1 MKRQLPSI
9 ADIYDA
15 IVLRRP
21 MATLAVIAVIVLGLG
36 WFTQDFRLDASSDS
50 LVLERDSDLEYY
62 RFLRS
67 RYGSDDYLI
76 VTYSPHGDLFSE
88 EVLHD
93 IGELRDKLRGLP
105 NIESVTS
112 ILDVPLV
119 MSPPANLRN
128 LEAGIRRLESSETD
142 RQLAR
147 IELQTSPLYRD
158 LIVSSDGTTTAITI
172 ALQPYDGLRD
182 LREARDALRAKALE
196 GTLDEG
202 EAGQLSVITSAY
214 DEASAKALSQQA
226 KTISA
231 LREVMLEHRDVA
243 TMHLGGVPMIVA
255 DSIAF
260 IRSDLLMFGAAV
272 FVFLM
277 LTLSVLFKKYRW
289 TILPLLTCVAAS
301 IVLTG
306 MIGMLHWRVTVVSSN
321 FVSLILIL
329 CLALTLHF
337 VVRFR
342 EFHERQPEASQF
354 TLVSGTV
361 RKIFVPCLY
370 TTMTTIVAFGSLL
383 VSGIRPVIDFG
394 LMMSIG
400 VLVSLVLAFTL
411 FPATLM
417 LMKPGIPHTRDDMTA
432 RITGFFATVIRKR
445 YKATLVIW
453 WLLATV
459 GLIGLNNL
467 SIDNRFIDYYKK
479 STEIYQGMQ
488 LIDRKLGGT
497 TPLDIIINAP
507 VEVETDVDD
516 NLLETDEFEDYY
528 AEDDEGSAGFS
539 ATSYWYNSWRL
550 DQVIAIHDYIDDLP
564 DTGKVISLAT
574 AARLLDLLDPG
585 VLKDNMMLSVVYER
599 IPEDVREAIIAPYL
613 STDGQ
618 QLRFSVR
625 VFESDPHLKK
635 DALLQE
641 IRIGLQTR
649 FDLDES
655 QVRLNGMLVLYNNLL
670 QSLFSSQILTLVAV
684 IAAIF
689 LTFIAL
695 FRSLKLA
702 LVGVVPTAV
711 SAGMVLG
718 LMGWFGI
725 PLDLM
730 TITIAAIAIGIGVD
744 DTIHYVHRFKHE
756 FSVDSNYWDAVQ
768 RCHLSI
774 GRAMYYTSITVILG
788 FSILVLS
795 RFVPTIH
802 FGVLTSLAM
811 AVALLA
817 NITLLPVLIVVFRA
831 AGSGLGPTLW
841 DSTPK
846 TEKAQPPLSD

>member
-1 MKRQLPSI
+1 
-9 ADIYDA
+9 
-15 IVLRRP
+15 
-21 MATLAVIAVIVLGLG
+21 
-36 WFTQDFRLDASSDS
+36 
-50 LVLERDSDLEYY
+50 
-62 RFLRS
+62 
-67 RYGSDDYLI
+67 
-76 VTYSPHGDLFSE
+76 
-88 EVLHD
+88 
-93 IGELRDKLRGLP
+93 
-105 NIESVTS
+105 
-112 ILDVPLV
+112 
-119 MSPPANLRN
+119 
-128 LEAGIRRLESSETD
+128 
-142 RQLAR
+142 
-147 IELQTSPLYRD
+147 
-158 LIVSSDGTTTAITI
+158 
-172 ALQPYDGLRD
+172 
-182 LREARDALRAKALE
+182 
-196 GTLDEG
+196 
-202 EAGQLSVITSAY
+202 
-214 DEASAKALSQQA
+214 
-226 KTISA
+226 
-231 LREVMLEHRDVA
+231 
-243 TMHLGGVPMIVA
+243 
-255 DSIAF
+255 
-260 IRSDLLMFGAAV
+260 
-272 FVFLM
+272 
-277 LTLSVLFKKYRW
+277 
-289 TILPLLTCVAAS
+289 
-301 IVLTG
+301 
-306 MIGMLHWRVTVVSSN
+306 
-321 FVSLILIL
+321 
-329 CLALTLHF
+329 
-337 VVRFR
+337 
-342 EFHERQPEASQF
+342 
-354 TLVSGTV
+354 
-361 RKIFVPCLY
+361 
-370 TTMTTIVAFGSLL
+370 
-383 VSGIRPVIDFG
+383 
-394 LMMSIG
+394 
-400 VLVSLVLAFTL
+400 
-411 FPATLM
+411 
-417 LMKPGIPHTRDDMTA
+417 
-432 RITGFFATVIRKR
+432 
-445 YKATLVIW
+445 
-453 WLLATV
+453 
-459 GLIGLNNL
+459 
-467 SIDNRFIDYYKK
+467 
-479 STEIYQGMQ
+479 MQ

-585 VLKDNMMLSVVYER
+585 VLKDNIMLSVVYER

-641 IRIGLQTR
+641 IRNGLQTR
-649 FDLDES
+649 FDLDDS

>member
-1 MKRQLPSI
+1 MSI
-9 ADIYDA
+9 ADRYDA

-21 MATLAVIAVIVLGLG
+21 YATLAVIAAFVLGFG
-36 WFTQDFRLDASSDS
+36 WFAQDFRLDASSDS
-50 LVLERDSDLEYY
+50 LVLERDVDLEYY

-76 VTYSPHGDLFSE
+76 VTYTAHGDLFSDE
-88 EVLHD
+88 TLQD
-93 IGELRDKLRGLP
+93 IRELRDKLRKLP
-105 NIESVTS
+105 RVDSVTS
-112 ILDVPLV
+112 LLDVPLV
-119 MSPPANLRN
+119 MSPPANLRD
-128 LEAGIRRLESSETD
+128 LAAGIRRLEESDTN

-147 IELQTSPLYRD
+147 EELQTSPLYRD
-158 LIVSSDGTTTAITI
+158 LILSSDGSTTAMTI
-172 ALQPYDGLRD
+172 AFEANVR
-182 LREARDALRAKALE
+182 LRELREERDALRDQART
-196 GTLDEG
+196 GDLDNR
-202 EAGQLSVITSAY
+202 EADRLSAVADAY
-214 DEASAKALSQQA
+214 DEASAAALAQQA

-231 LREVMLEHRDVA
+231 VRAVLDQHRDAA
-243 TMHLGGVPMIVA
+243 TMYIGGVPMIVA
-255 DSIAF
+255 DSIAY
-260 IRSDLLMFGAAV
+260 IRSDLLLFGAAV
-272 FVFLM
+272 FFFLV
-277 LTLSVLFKKYRW
+277 LTLSVLFKKRRW

-306 MIGMLHWRVTVVSSN
+306 LIGLLNWRVTVVSSN

-337 VVRFR
+337 IVRFR
-342 EFHERQPEASQF
+342 ELHERQPDASQF

-370 TTMTTIVAFGSLL
+370 TALTTIVAFGSLL

-394 LMMSIG
+394 LMMSMG
-400 VLVSLVLAFTL
+400 VLVSMVLAFTL
-411 FPATLM
+411 FPASLM
-417 LMKPGIPHTRDDMTA
+417 LMQPGAPHSRNDLTA
-432 RITGFFATVIRKR
+432 RITGFFATVIRRR
-445 YKATLVIW
+445 YRITLAA
-453 WLLATV
+453 WLLLAV
-459 GLIGLNNL
+459 VSMIGLGRL

-497 TPLDIIINAP
+497 TPLDVIIDAP
-507 VEVETDVDD
+507 KQAVADVDEND
-516 NLLETDEFEDYY
+516 LLEDEFDDIY
-528 AEDDEGSAGFS
+528 ADDDESSAGFA
-539 ATSYWYNSWRL
+539 ATSYWYNSRNL
-550 DQVIAIHDYIDDLP
+550 DQVIAIHEYIDDLH

-574 AARLLDLLDPG
+574 TARLLEMLEPGALNDSILL
-585 VLKDNMMLSVVYER
+585 SIIYER
-599 IPEDVREAIIAPYL
+599 IPDDVREALITPYL
-613 STDGQ
+613 SEDGQ
-618 QLRFSVR
+618 QLRISVR
-625 VFESDPHLKK
+625 VFETDPQFRKN
-635 DALLQE
+635 ALLEE
-641 IRIGLQTR
+641 IRSGLKR
-649 FDLDES
+649 NFDLDDS

-670 QSLFSSQILTLVAV
+670 QSLFSSQILTLAAV
-684 IAAIF
+684 IGAIF
-689 LTFIAL
+689 LMFIAL

-702 LVGVVPTAV
+702 LVGIVPTAV
-711 SAGMVLG
+711 SAGMILG
-718 LMGWFGI
+718 LMGWFAI

-756 FSVDSNYWDAVQ
+756 FRIDANYWDAVH

-831 AGSGLGPTLW
+831 AGKSR
-841 DSTPK
+841 
-846 TEKAQPPLSD
+846 AA